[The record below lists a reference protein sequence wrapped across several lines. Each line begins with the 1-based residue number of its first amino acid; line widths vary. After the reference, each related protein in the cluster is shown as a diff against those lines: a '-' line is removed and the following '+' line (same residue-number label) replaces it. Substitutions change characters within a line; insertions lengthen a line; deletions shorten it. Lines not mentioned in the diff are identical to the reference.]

1 MLRYFKFAN
10 YKSFKNETILDLRAK
25 NVSEHK
31 NQVSKIGIDK
41 NLNIVSIFGLN
52 SVGKSNVYSA
62 FKHMSLYVINSFTFD
77 DNNKKKTPK
86 TPYFIFEDKYLDIP
100 TKFEVSFIGK
110 YGNLKKVIN
119 YSFQIKNNRIEK
131 ESLRIRAISSKK
143 YTNIFERNHLGIK
156 SKHKEFINY
165 LQNLNQAISDNVL
178 VVSLGAKLNI
188 ESLSDIRNWFL
199 NNNVIN
205 FGNEI
210 EILVRDINL
219 PECLIGDGENNTRVK
234 NKLIKYLSCFD
245 KNIVDFDV
253 KELPSAEDE
262 PRTFYVDVVYKNS
275 QGKDVKIPLVELSAG
290 TRKMFSL
297 FQYLLE
303 TLEEGGVLFVDEIN
317 AKIHPYLHQ
326 FIIKLFE
333 NENKSN
339 AQLIFTTHE
348 TWLLY
353 EKLIRRDGFYFVEK
367 NNFESTLVSLFDC
380 KNSKGNRIRKDAN
393 FLDYYLN
400 NKSGSKICSENIFN

>member
-1 MLRYFKFAN
+1 MLRYFKFTN

-25 NVSEHK
+25 NISEHK
-31 NQVSKIGIDK
+31 NQVSKISTDK

-62 FKHMSLYVINSFTFD
+62 FKHMSLYVINSFAFD
-77 DNNKKKTPK
+77 DNNKKKPPK
-86 TPYFIFEDKYLDIP
+86 TPPFIFEDKFLNIP

-110 YGNLKKVIN
+110 YGNSKKVIN
-119 YSFQIKNNRIEK
+119 YSFHIKNNKIEK
-131 ESLRIRAISSKK
+131 ESLRVRAINSKK
-143 YTNIFERNHLGIK
+143 YTNIFERNQLSIK
-156 SKHKEFINY
+156 SENKEFINY
-165 LQNLNQAISDNVL
+165 LENLNQALSDNVL
-178 VVSLGAKLNI
+178 IVSLGAKLNI
-188 ESLSDIRNWFL
+188 TSLSDIRNWFL
-199 NNNVIN
+199 KNNVIN

-219 PECLIGDGENNTRVK
+219 PECLINDSENSHRVK

-245 KNIVDFDV
+245 ENIVDFDV
-253 KELPSAEDE
+253 KELPSGEDE
-262 PRTFYVDVVYKNS
+262 PRNFYVDVVYKNN
-275 QGKDVKIPLVELSAG
+275 QGINVKIPLVELSAG

-297 FQYLLE
+297 FQYLLK
-303 TLEEGGVLFVDEIN
+303 TLEEGGVLFIDEIN
-317 AKIHPYLHQ
+317 AKIHPYLHK
-326 FIIKLFE
+326 FIIELFE

-339 AQLIFTTHE
+339 SQLIFTTHE

-367 NNFESTLVSLFDC
+367 NNFESTLVSLFNC
-380 KNSKGNRIRKDAN
+380 KDSKGNRIRKDAN

-400 NKSGSKICSENIFN
+400 NKSGSEICSKNIFD